1 MRKKHWMLSPWFII
15 FAAVMLL
22 MTTISANYNMAVFY
36 TELGV
41 TIAATAVVFVLSLR
55 FSAYIRGIVKS
66 TADRIDGVDREYLE
80 RYKYPVAVVGPE
92 GDIAW
97 CNARFRKAIGGR
109 SPEGDHINNYIS
121 GYDYGDIKKIDENED
136 WKSLEAATN
145 VNIEFDYL
153 GTYNLCKITMGS
165 LVMAPDDY
173 DYGGAYMEL
182 KEGDTLTFNDGTET
196 EEEPYT
202 VDGTTFS
209 LEENGSTLKGTIEND
224 CIALTLTA
232 ADLGGEGDAEAMV
245 MYFGLAGSE
254 AETKLKDEVTQAG
267 TLDEQMEAMGTD
279 GLMQF
284 MEDYGYLFGQ

>member
-1 MRKKHWMLSPWFII
+1 MKKRIL
-15 FAAVMLL
+15 AVLVAGL
-22 MTTISANYNMAVFY
+22 MALA
-36 TELGV
+36 L
-41 TIAATAVVFVLSLR
+41 TA
-55 FSAYIRGIVKS
+55 
-66 TADRIDGVDREYLE
+66 
-80 RYKYPVAVVGPE
+80 
-92 GDIAW
+92 
-97 CNARFRKAIGGR
+97 CGG
-109 SPEGDHINNYIS
+109 SS
-121 GYDYGDIKKIDENED
+121 GGGSE
-136 WKSLEAATN
+136 EAAAP
-145 VNIEFDYL
+145 DYL

-173 DYGGAYMEL
+173 DYGGAYI
-182 KEGDTLTFNDGTET
+182 
-196 EEEPYT
+196 T

>member
-1 MRKKHWMLSPWFII
+1 MKKRIL
-15 FAAVMLL
+15 AVLVAGL
-22 MTTISANYNMAVFY
+22 MALA
-36 TELGV
+36 L
-41 TIAATAVVFVLSLR
+41 TA
-55 FSAYIRGIVKS
+55 
-66 TADRIDGVDREYLE
+66 
-80 RYKYPVAVVGPE
+80 
-92 GDIAW
+92 
-97 CNARFRKAIGGR
+97 CGG
-109 SPEGDHINNYIS
+109 GS
-121 GYDYGDIKKIDENED
+121 GGGSE
-136 WKSLEAATN
+136 EAAAP
-145 VNIEFDYL
+145 DYL

>member
-1 MRKKHWMLSPWFII
+1 MDKHDRSYLK
-15 FAAVMLL
+15 
-22 MTTISANYNMAVFY
+22 N
-36 TELGV
+36 
-41 TIAATAVVFVLSLR
+41 LSLKNPWH
-55 FSAYIRGIVKS
+55 F
-66 TADRIDGVDREYLE
+66 
-80 RYKYPVAVVGPE
+80 
-92 GDIAW
+92 IALGMGSGL
-97 CNARFRKAIGGR
+97 CPKAPG
-109 SPEGDHINNYIS
+109 
-121 GYDYGDIKKIDENED
+121 
-136 WKSLEAATN
+136 
-145 VNIEFDYL
+145 
-153 GTYNLCKITMGS
+153 TMGS